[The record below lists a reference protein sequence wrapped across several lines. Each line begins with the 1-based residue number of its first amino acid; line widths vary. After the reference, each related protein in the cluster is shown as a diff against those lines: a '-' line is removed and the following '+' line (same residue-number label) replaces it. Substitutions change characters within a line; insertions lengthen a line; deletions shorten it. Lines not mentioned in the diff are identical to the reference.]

1 MNKALVVGIRSKW
14 LEMILNGKKT
24 FEFRNWKVP
33 VGTVIYFYCT
43 KAIPYL
49 INDNQRWNGDEIVYS
64 DNFTLAHNFY
74 SLSDLRNVDVKIF
87 NGQVV
92 AKAVVKEVYEIE
104 KWGDFAS
111 NSIHEKYYWN
121 KKGFEFGEIWET
133 HYLDLS
139 NDEAIDKHLK
149 NIGYTDQRYA
159 LELTDIEAIEPRE
172 ITTFK
177 KWNKGDKWHPDMNWI
192 RLTHAPQSRVWVLEE
207 EVK

>member
-1 MNKALVVGIRSKW
+1 MVAIQSKW

-24 FEFRNWKVP
+24 FEFRNWKVDK
-33 VGTVIYFYCT
+33 GTVIYFYCT
-43 KAIPYL
+43 KADPILYDGYKEY
-49 INDNQRWNGDEIVYS
+49 IGHNDFKEDCWQ
-64 DNFTLAHNFY
+64 L
-74 SLSDLRNVDVKIF
+74 

-92 AKAVVKEVYEIE
+92 AKAVVKEIYEIE

-149 NIGYTDQRYA
+149 NIGYTNQCYA
-159 LELTDIEAIEPRE
+159 LELTDIEAIKPRE

-177 KWNKGDKWHPDMNWI
+177 KWNKDDKWHPDMNWI

-207 EVK
+207 E